1 MAPTA
6 VLATDRFATFSAEH
20 FALIALFLAVF
31 GGLVV
36 VGRRH
41 GDNERFRRVLAITIP
56 VFTLPMQVMQL
67 LPSDFDIETSLPLQ
81 YCDLAWAI
89 AAYALWTRRAWA
101 VALTYFWGLTLTIQG
116 IITPSLG
123 ELFPDPRYV
132 MFWGMHFLTVWA
144 AGYLVAT
151 GNRPTWRLYGF
162 AVAVTALW
170 AGIVVT
176 FNAVTGTNYGYLNRK
191 PPGTSALDLLPGWPT
206 YVVVEVVLVSAVWA
220 LMTWPF
226 ARRVTGGSC
235 ARQSPRPLP

>member
-1 MAPTA
+1 MP
-6 VLATDRFATFSAEH
+6 LATRFQTFSPEH
-20 FALIALFLAVF
+20 VALIALFLAVF
-31 GGLVV
+31 VGLVV
-36 VGRRH
+36 LGITR
-41 GDNERFRRVLAITIP
+41 GDNGGFRKVFAITIP

-67 LPSDFDIETSLPLQ
+67 LPDDFNLGTSLPLQ

-89 AAYALWTRRAWA
+89 AAYALWTRQPWA

-123 ELFPDPRYV
+123 ELFPDPRYF

-162 AVAVTALW
+162 AVAVTAVW
-170 AGIVVT
+170 AGVVMT
-176 FNAVTGTNYGYLNRK
+176 FNAVTDANYGYLNRK
-191 PPGTSALDLLPGWPT
+191 PPGTSALDLLPAWPT
-206 YVVVEVVLVSAVWA
+206 YVVIEIVVIAAVWA

-226 ARRVTGGSC
+226 NRDRTSPVTGGSC
-235 ARQSPRPLP
+235 ARRSPRPLP